1 MLKVV
6 IKIYLIS
13 SQLKNKVIEFMI
25 LLKLIILI
33 IFFLL
38 LVITH

>member
-13 SQLKNKVIEFMI
+13 SLLKNKVIEFII

-33 IFFLL
+33 IFFVVSLFK
-38 LVITH
+38 